1 MTRRRSWIAQSAR
14 RSGGG
19 PHAPS
24 RAKRE
29 AGRDWRTSWEAER
42 EEHEDRLRECS
53 LQPTPV
59 RTEEGRALQRAF
71 AATEPLVEANYAD
84 LELRIAEHLGE
95 PFCACGRRWSDCDGS
110 RARCHKKV

>member
-1 MTRRRSWIAQSAR
+1 VTRRRSWVAQSAR

-29 AGRDWRTSWEAER
+29 EGRDWRADWEAER
-42 EEHEDRLRECS
+42 EEHEDRLRECA
-53 LQPTPV
+53 LQPAPV
-59 RTEEGRALQRAF
+59 RTEEGRALRQAF
-71 AATEPLVEANYAD
+71 AATTPLVAVDYAD
-84 LELRIAEHLGE
+84 IELHLGE

-110 RARCHKKV
+110 RARCHKRL